1 LDAGIYCR
9 SNEGVVRTPKL
20 TKAKILQTKEIAN
33 LTHDAKQNGNKIVLC
48 HGVFDV
54 LHVGHLNYLKASK
67 ALGDLLVVSVTAD
80 EYVNKGPGRPIF
92 SLAQRMEML
101 AALDVVDFV
110 VKSAE
115 PTSVGII
122 KDLTP
127 DIYTKGP
134 DYSDEST
141 DLTGNI
147 ERERLAVEEGS
158 GTFVIID
165 EDTFSSSAII
175 NESLSPHSSAVIE
188 WVSAYKTTHSEYDI
202 ISVLKA
208 IKGKKVLILGDAIID
223 EYMYCE
229 ALGKASKDP
238 VLAFREITLERQL
251 GGVFAIA
258 RHCLGLE
265 AEVVV
270 GTKLGQESKRD
281 DLLRHGIAGVELHV
295 AWSAIT
301 PTVVKR
307 RFVDEH
313 SNTRVF
319 ETYQIASD
327 SEVWADSQ
335 DTGFL
340 EELLQGSFDLVLVCD
355 YGHGFLGDNAPD
367 VLSKYDGLIAMNTQT
382 NAGNRGFNTIG
393 RYARADFVSLNGAE
407 LSLEMRRR
415 HLSAEETVPSLFTQM
430 GAQSVVVT
438 EGAAGLFI
446 YRGAAG
452 AMRVPAF
459 APHVRDRVG
468 AGDALFAITSL
479 AQLVGAD
486 IQTTGLLG
494 NLAGAEVVSQL
505 GNQSPVSVS
514 SLSRHALTLLK

>member
-1 LDAGIYCR
+1 
-9 SNEGVVRTPKL
+9 VVRTPKL
-20 TKAKILQTKEIAN
+20 TRDKILQTKEIAN

-115 PTSVGII
+115 PTSVGVI

-127 DIYTKGP
+127 DIYAKGP

-147 ERERLAVEEGS
+147 EREKLAVEEGS

-175 NESLSPHSSAVIE
+175 NELLSPHSSAVIE

-202 ISVLKA
+202 ISVLEA
-208 IKGKKVLILGDAIID
+208 IKGKKVLVLGDAIID

-238 VLAFREITLERQL
+238 VLAFREIALERQL

-307 RFVDEH
+307 RFVDQH
-313 SNTRVF
+313 SNARVF

-340 EELLQGSFDLVLVCD
+340 EELLQVSFDLV
-355 YGHGFLGDNAPD
+355 PD
-367 VLSKYDGLIAMNTQT
+367 VLSKYDGLIAVNTQT

-514 SLSRHALTLLK
+514 SLSRHALALLK